1 MRPTRRAAV
10 AIAGAAALSAPVSL
24 AGAPTAPA
32 ARAPQ
37 APSSDALAIRSSA
50 LDAAAAWR
58 DTLGAHRAPA
68 LPTPG
73 DTAAV
78 ILVLSDPPAAAADP
92 GDRAAAAAQISER
105 QAALE
110 PVLASLGATVT
121 FRYRVLLDAVA
132 VSVPAG
138 RVEALAALAE
148 VAEVVPVGFLA
159 PAQVAA
165 AGPERLPGTS
175 TGAPEVAGPGPAH
188 IALIDAGVDASHPWL
203 GGGMG
208 PTFPIIGG
216 ADLVDGDL
224 HPSPGDPDPSA
235 EAHGTQMASLV
246 LRSPALAGL
255 APARVPRLLAY
266 RVVAQEPVAGRLQAL
281 ARTDRVLAALEQA
294 VDPNL
299 DGDPSDRAA
308 VILLGLAGAFD
319 GGGVDPVSEALEAAD
334 RVGATVVAPA
344 GNDGPTFARPGSVGG
359 PAAARTVL
367 AVGGASAG
375 AGPRTADLD
384 ARLGPASARLDR
396 LPLMGP
402 DPAGGGWPVVALR
415 DDAGVSTGGSDRD
428 FQAADGT
435 SRALGALVLVA
446 RGDAPIA
453 ETARRAAA
461 AGARALAVWDEDG
474 AAGFPAGPGDSG
486 LPLPVVGLGARQG
499 AALMR
504 LAETQPDVRVTL
516 RPAPITAA
524 PVSVAS
530 FSSWGP
536 TVDGRQKP
544 DLVAPAVARPAA
556 WPGRA
561 VDGSAQTA
569 PLTGTSAAAA
579 EVAALALRL
588 RIDQPRL
595 GPAAVRSLLVQAAR
609 PLRGVAAGR
618 QGAGLAAAPRLRSLR
633 IEPAIVV
640 AEASPDGA
648 RADVVLRALT
658 RGRRADYSVWLRT
671 RGSETRVTE
680 GVSVGADGRTR
691 LSLDLPAARGRLVL
705 RTAAG
710 DEAAGAPVL
719 PARPARTGPDA
730 LGQPEVRADAR
741 LAEARVRVG
750 ILRQEDG
757 RLRSVRLHGV
767 SIALVPVDGGAA
779 LPVSGAKQ
787 GAAWPAGT
795 YRFLI
800 APRLASGADVPAGEY
815 RLRVSAAGPDGERL
829 RTESGPFRLG

>member
-1 MRPTRRAAV
+1 MLR
-10 AIAGAAALSAPVSL
+10 
-24 AGAPTAPA
+24 
-32 ARAPQ
+32 
-37 APSSDALAIRSSA
+37 
-50 LDAAAAWR
+50 
-58 DTLGAHRAPA
+58 
-68 LPTPG
+68 
-73 DTAAV
+73 
-78 ILVLSDPPAAAADP
+78 DPPAAAADP
-92 GDRAAAAAQISER
+92 DDRAAAAAQISER

-148 VAEVVPVGFLA
+148 VAAVVPVGFLA
-159 PAQVAA
+159 PAQVAPTGPEPLPGAA
-165 AGPERLPGTS
+165 AG
-175 TGAPEVAGPGPAH
+175 APAVAGPGPEH
-188 IALIDAGVDASHPWL
+188 IALIDAGVDVSHPWL

-216 ADLVDGDL
+216 ADLVDGD
-224 HPSPGDPDPSA
+224 HDPSPGEADPSA

-255 APARVPRLLAY
+255 APAQVPRLLAY

-299 DGDPSDRAA
+299 DGDPSDRAG

-319 GGGVDPVSEALEAAD
+319 GGGVDPVADALEAAD

-359 PAAARTVL
+359 PAAGRTVL

-375 AGPRTADLD
+375 LRPRTADLD
-384 ARLGPASARLDR
+384 ARLGPASARLDG

-415 DDAGVSTGGSDRD
+415 DDAGVSAGGSDRD

-446 RGDAPIA
+446 RGDVPIA

-474 AAGFPAGPGDSG
+474 VAGFPAVPGDSG

-504 LAETQPDVRVTL
+504 LAETQPDVRVSL
-516 RPAPITAA
+516 RAEPVAAA

-544 DLVAPAVARPAA
+544 DLVAPAVAREAA

-561 VDGSAQTA
+561 VDGSAQAA

-588 RIDQPRL
+588 RIDEPGL

-618 QGAGLAAAPRLRSLR
+618 QGAGLAAAPRPRALR
-633 IEPAIVV
+633 IEPAIVA
-640 AEASPDGA
+640 AETTPAGA
-648 RADVVLRALT
+648 RADILLRDLS
-658 RGRRADYSVWLRT
+658 GRTASYSVWLRSG
-671 RGSETRVTE
+671 GSETRVAKD
-680 GVSVGADGRTR
+680 VRVRADGRTK
-691 LSLDLPAARGRLVL
+691 LGLDLPAARGRLVL
-705 RTAAG
+705 RTASG
-710 DEAAGAPVL
+710 DEVAGAPVL
-719 PARPARTGPDA
+719 AARPSRTDPGA

-750 ILRQEDG
+750 ILRQQDG

-767 SIALVPVDGGAA
+767 TIALVPVDGGGP

-800 APRLASGADVPAGEY
+800 APRLASGLDVPPGEY
-815 RLRVSAAGPDGERL
+815 RLRVAAVGPDGERL

>member
-1 MRPTRRAAV
+1 MRPVRRAAV
-10 AIAGAAALSAPVSL
+10 AIAGAVALAAPVSL
-24 AGAPTAPA
+24 AAAPTAPA
-32 ARAPQ
+32 ELVPQ
-37 APSSDALAIRSSA
+37 APAPDPLAIRSSA

-58 DTLGAHRAPA
+58 DTLGAHRAPP

-78 ILVLSDPPAAAADP
+78 ILVLRGPPAAAADP
-92 GDRAAAAAQISER
+92 GGRAVAAAQISEQ

-132 VSVPAG
+132 VSVPAS
-138 RVEALAALAE
+138 RVEALAALSE
-148 VAEVVPVGFLA
+148 VAAVVPVGFLA

-165 AGPERLPGTS
+165 AGPEPVS
-175 TGAPEVAGPGPAH
+175 GASVAAPAVAGPGPAH

-216 ADLVDGDL
+216 ADLVDGDVD
-224 HPSPGDPDPSA
+224 PSPGEPDPSA

-255 APARVPRLLAY
+255 APAQLPRLLVY
-266 RVVAQEPVAGRLQAL
+266 RVVAQEPVAGRLQPL

-299 DGDPSDRAA
+299 DGDPSDRAE

-319 GGGVDPVSEALEAAD
+319 GGGVDPVSDALEAAD

-359 PAAARTVL
+359 PAVARTVL

-375 AGPRTADLD
+375 VSPRTADLE
-384 ARLGPASARLDR
+384 ARLGPASARLDG

-415 DDAGVSTGGSDRD
+415 DDAGVSAGGSDKD

-461 AGARALAVWDEDG
+461 AGARALAIWDEDG
-474 AAGFPAGPGDSG
+474 VAGFPAVPGDSG

-504 LAETQPDVRVTL
+504 LAETESGLRVSLRAQPVT
-516 RPAPITAA
+516 AT
-524 PVSVAS
+524 PVTVAS

-556 WPGRA
+556 WPGPA

-579 EVAALALRL
+579 EVAALALRF
-588 RIDQPRL
+588 RVDQPGL

-609 PLRGVAAGR
+609 PLAGLAAGP
-618 QGAGLAAAPRLRSLR
+618 QGAGLAAAPRLRALR
-633 IEPAIVV
+633 IEPAIVA
-640 AEASPDGA
+640 AEASRDGA
-648 RADVVLRALT
+648 RAEVVLRDLG
-658 RGRRADYSVWLRT
+658 GRRADYSVWLRSG
-671 RGSETRVTE
+671 GSETLVAE
-680 GVSVGADGRTR
+680 GVSVGADGRRR

-719 PARPARTGPDA
+719 PSRPARTGPAA
-730 LGQPEVRADAR
+730 LGEPEVRADAR

-750 ILRQEDG
+750 VLRQEDG
-757 RLRSVRLHGV
+757 RLRSVRLHGLRIV
-767 SIALVPVDGGAA
+767 LVPVGGGAP

-800 APRLASGADVPAGEY
+800 TPRLATGLDVPAGRY
-815 RLRVSAAGPDGERL
+815 RLRVSGVGPEGERL
-829 RTESGPFRLG
+829 RTESGPFPLG